1 MSAGQWCSRRDSS
14 EKFHLRLKYLINRC
28 GLRATGTA
36 VVYPSLP
43 ALYPFIWGKEME
55 VQRAEE
61 KGKDAPS
68 ISPIKA
74 HFWEFLTSGGVF
86 GRSSIT
92 MRLLC
97 ASKANGISALLEVT
111 PIRTYCIA
119 FTFLSDS
126 ARNTCTDDTHQNTL
140 NSYEDGS
147 FLGKIWPQ
155 PVVNVRY
162 GLSFGWFERG
172 ISVHIHLLPW
182 RTKPEGGTKR
192 ITSIL
197 ILNPLSKMQHCT
209 RQYSLSPP
217 WISLSCLTSGTT
229 AKTLWRKAE
238 LTIKD

>member
-1 MSAGQWCSRRDSS
+1 MWFTGNRYCRGLSESTRFIPLYLGKGDGSPKGRGKGQRCS
-14 EKFHLRLKYLINRC
+14 IN
-28 GLRATGTA
+28 LS
-36 VVYPSLP
+36 Y
-43 ALYPFIWGKEME
+43 
-55 VQRAEE
+55 
-61 KGKDAPS
+61 
-68 ISPIKA
+68 KA
-74 HFWEFLTSGGVF
+74 HFWEFLPSGGVF

-97 ASKANGISALLEVT
+97 ASKANGMSTLLEVT
-111 PIRTYCIA
+111 PTRMYRVP

-126 ARNTCTDDTHQNTL
+126 ARNTCTEDTHQNTL
-140 NSYEDGS
+140 NFYEDGS

-155 PVVNVRY
+155 TVVNVRY
-162 GLSFGWFERG
+162 GLSFGWFEHG

-209 RQYSLSPP
+209 RQYSLSLS

>member
-1 MSAGQWCSRRDSS
+1 MWFTS
-14 EKFHLRLKYLINRC
+14 NRYCC
-28 GLRATGTA
+28 GLSESNCSI
-36 VVYPSLP
+36 P
-43 ALYPFIWGKEME
+43 LYLAKEME

-61 KGKDAPS
+61 KGKDALS

-74 HFWEFLTSGGVF
+74 HFWEFLPSGGVF

-97 ASKANGISALLEVT
+97 ASKANGMSILPEVT
-111 PIRTYCIA
+111 PTRTYCVA
-119 FTFLSDS
+119 FMFLSDS
-126 ARNTCTDDTHQNTL
+126 ARNTCTEDTHQNTL

-155 PVVNVRY
+155 PVVNIRY

-172 ISVHIHLLPW
+172 ISLHIHLLPW
-182 RTKPEGGTKR
+182 RTKPEGTKR

-209 RQYSLSPP
+209 RQYSLSPS